1 MFLPLLLDK
10 KDDFLP
16 LLLDFSLLCFGYEA
30 GHEAVGDGGT
40 DPYLNQQ
47 ILGVFVD
54 RFEIMAISKIL
65 AFFFK
70 FCKTI

>member
-1 MFLPLLLDK
+1 MVFLPLLLDK
-10 KDDFLP
+10 NGDFLP

-47 ILGVFVD
+47 IEG
-54 RFEIMAISKIL
+54 EHA
-65 AFFFK
+65 
-70 FCKTI
+70 